1 MRLESSHWNVRSDR
15 TDSGI
20 AYAVLCS
27 KNKCGGAMQ
36 QVQNVLQQELGGFQ
50 NKLQGCM
57 RRCQEAAQVR
67 ERCLWRVS

>member
-1 MRLESSHWNVRSDR
+1 
-15 TDSGI
+15 
-20 AYAVLCS
+20 
-27 KNKCGGAMQ
+27 MQ

-67 ERCLWRVS
+67 ERCQRATRCVSKFKLAPTRL